1 MLYESLLDG
10 KISRRDFVKKI
21 GKVSA
26 GAAGVAAFGLSSLS
40 TEPVRAKGKV
50 VVRIGSVWHVDE
62 FTPDVEEEFM
72 SLLRKYSKDEFE
84 PKFFAAG
91 SLGSAL
97 ERSQKLQAGTLEIS
111 NTSNSNLAT
120 YVPMFNSLIFPYVT
134 RGYEGT
140 LETINNGLKIAQSQT
155 FKDICVNAA
164 NKKGFVMGF
173 WTPMGVRQVALSKKK
188 DRVVKNPE
196 DIKGVKMR
204 VTGSFVER
212 KIFEFLGANPSPIAW
227 PETFTSLQ
235 KGVCDAIHNSSV
247 SIYGFNFHQLV
258 GTITKTNFY
267 PTLNLYVASKRWYQR
282 LPKHLQEAYT
292 RACNEAQ
299 EIQLAQVK
307 KSEEFCSA
315 EIKKVGIEYYTPTE
329 DEYKK
334 WYDAV
339 NYKKPMWEP
348 VIKKVVG
355 DVDTFNTIV
364 GA

>member
-1 MLYESLLDG
+1 MSKDLLKG
-10 KISRRDFVKKI
+10 KITRRDFVKKV
-21 GKVSA
+21 GKVTA
-26 GAAGVAAFGLSSLS
+26 GAAGVATFGFGALNP
-40 TEPVRAKGKV
+40 TPVRANKRV
-50 VVRIGSVWHVDE
+50 VVRIGSVWHEDE
-62 FTPDVEEEFM
+62 FTPDVEKEFM
-72 SLLRKYSKDEFE
+72 SLLLKYSKDEFE

-97 ERSQKLQAGTLEIS
+97 ERSQKLQSGTLEIS
-111 NTSNSNLAT
+111 NTSNSNLAS

-140 LETINNGLKIAQSQT
+140 LETINNGLTIAQSQN

-164 NKKGFVMGF
+164 YKKGFVMGF
-173 WTPMGVRQVALSKKK
+173 WTPMGVRQVALSQKK
-188 DRVVKNPE
+188 DKVVKIPE
-196 DIKGVKMR
+196 DIKGVKVR

-212 KIFEFLGANPSPIAW
+212 KIFELLDANPSPIAW

-267 PTLNLYVASKRWYQR
+267 PTLNLYVASRRWFEK

-307 KSEEFCSA
+307 KSEQFCA
-315 EIKKVGIEYYTPTE
+315 QEIEKAGIKYYTPSE

-334 WYDAV
+334 WYDAI
-339 NYKKPMWEP
+339 NYKKPIWEP

-355 DVDTFNTIV
+355 DVETFNKIV

>member
-1 MLYESLLDG
+1 MKLEKLTDG
-10 KISRRDFVKKI
+10 EITRRDFVKKI
-21 GKVSA
+21 GKISVGTA
-26 GAAGVAAFGLSSLS
+26 GLTAFGLSSLN
-40 TEPVRAKGKV
+40 TKPVRAKGKV
-50 VVRIGSVWHVDE
+50 VVRIGSVWHEDE
-62 FTPDVEEEFM
+62 FTPDVEQEFM
-72 SLLRKYSKDEFE
+72 SLLRKHSKDEFD

-140 LETINNGLKIAQSQT
+140 LQTIKNGIAITQSDA
-155 FKDICVNAA
+155 FKNICVKAA

-188 DRVVKNPE
+188 NLTVKLPE
-196 DIKGVKMR
+196 DIKGVKIR

-247 SIYGFNFHQLV
+247 SVYGFNFHQLV

-267 PTLNLYVASKRWYQR
+267 PTLNLYVASKKWYNR

-292 RACNEAQ
+292 KACNEAQ

-307 KSEEFCSA
+307 KSEEFCA
-315 EIKKVGIEYYTPTE
+315 GEIEKVGISYYTPTE

-334 WYDAV
+334 WFDAI

-355 DVDTFNTIV
+355 DLDTFKKIV
-364 GA
+364 GV